1 MFLPTPPTP
10 NLYTIAIENNVFFLI
25 LYKEKNEKNNLV
37 LNYFHFQKIISGMNI
52 FSIIKMKNKL
62 RTKSQQFKEI
72 ISHLSHMRG
81 SK

>member
-25 LYKEKNEKNNLV
+25 LYKEKNENNNLV
-37 LNYFHFQKIISGMNI
+37 LNYFRFQKIISGMNI